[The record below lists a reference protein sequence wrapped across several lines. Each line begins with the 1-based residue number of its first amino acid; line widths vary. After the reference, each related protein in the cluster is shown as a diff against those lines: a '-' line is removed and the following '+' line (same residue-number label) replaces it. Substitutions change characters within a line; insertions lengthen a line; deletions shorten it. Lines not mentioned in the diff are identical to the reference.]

1 MKKIVIIHLRV
12 PHKQKKK
19 RKYNKIKKILEE
31 NKKIKKYKSGN
42 KVYQNS

>member
-1 MKKIVIIHLRV
+1 MKKIVIIHFRV

-19 RKYNKIKKILEE
+19 IKNKKIKKKYW
-31 NKKIKKYKSGN
+31 KKIKKYKSGN

>member
-1 MKKIVIIHLRV
+1 MKKIVIIHFRV

-19 RKYNKIKKILEE
+19 IKYKKIKKKYW
-31 NKKIKKYKSGN
+31 KKIKKYKSGN